1 MKVSGGLV
9 GITLNESAQ
18 AKFFLIAPELAW
30 LTAEAKA
37 MAGLVLERAHH
48 HELNSAVLTHEDNSI
63 NKLTETIKTL
73 TNPFSSDQNTNTDL
87 YNLVTRVVMNEKTKK
102 DLVNQSEEGR
112 KLFSAFV
119 QDRIKT
125 GKINLWAP
133 VKKRNLL
140 T

>member
-1 MKVSGGLV
+1 MHINAVC
-9 GITLNESAQ
+9 
-18 AKFFLIAPELAW
+18 IAFE
-30 LTAEAKA
+30 
-37 MAGLVLERAHH
+37 
-48 HELNSAVLTHEDNSI
+48 
-63 NKLTETIKTL
+63 
-73 TNPFSSDQNTNTDL
+73 
-87 YNLVTRVVMNEKTKK
+87 TKK

-140 T
+140 TWKTRGQKSVCLFGDGVQEPPRN